1 MDTEYELGPK
11 PLLNIRV
18 AEDVIKYMD
27 ERGGD
32 FRIST
37 TCSGPV
43 LMPIRIKPAKASDI
57 PIRGGEHIIYISRY
71 QIEWISEIT
80 MQMVPRM
87 PYFDEDNGI

>member
-1 MDTEYELGPK
+1 MNNEYGIEP
-11 PLLNIRV
+11 IA
-18 AEDVIKYMD
+18 AEIKVSPDVKEYMD

-43 LMPIRIKPAKASDI
+43 LMSVRVRPAKSSDI
-57 PIRGGEHIIYISRY
+57 PIRCGDHIIYISRY

-87 PYFDEDNGI
+87 PYFDPDYGI

>member
-11 PLLNIRV
+11 PFLNIRV